1 MPVMRLLI
9 DTNIVLDFL
18 LRRDGTK
25 SAKELF
31 ERALLKG
38 EDEFVTASSVTDIMY
53 IFTLSE
59 KKRNKAFPEEQK
71 LTKHQVAMEEQR
83 KMESLLSFLKVLPVT
98 DDDIHEALS
107 LKWDDG
113 EDALQYIVALRNN
126 VDVIITR
133 NKRDFADPSIPVM
146 TPEEFL
152 AEQVK

>member
-1 MPVMRLLI
+1 MRLLI

-25 SAKELF
+25 PAKELF
-31 ERALLKG
+31 EMALLKD

-59 KKRNKAFPEEQK
+59 DKKNKSLPEDRK
-71 LTKHQVAMEEQR
+71 LTKHQISMEVQR

-98 DDDIHEALS
+98 DDNVHEALS
-107 LKWDDG
+107 LRWDDG
-113 EDALQYIVALRNN
+113 EDALQYIVALRNS
-126 VDVIITR
+126 VDAIITR
-133 NKRDFADPSIPVM
+133 NKKDFVDSSIRVM

-152 AEQVK
+152 EGYQR